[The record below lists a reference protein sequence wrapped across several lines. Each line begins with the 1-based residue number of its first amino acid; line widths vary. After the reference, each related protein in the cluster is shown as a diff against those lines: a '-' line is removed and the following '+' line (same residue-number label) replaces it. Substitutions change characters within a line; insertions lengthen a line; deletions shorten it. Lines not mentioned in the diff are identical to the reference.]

1 MFRIDEY
8 EVIDA
13 TTKGN
18 QARFINHSCD
28 PNCASKVMVIQGQ
41 KHIVIFAQ
49 RFIHKGE
56 ELTYDYKFP
65 KEDIKIQCLCKSS
78 KCRKYL
84 NIHFIYE

>member
-1 MFRIDEY
+1 MFKIDEF
-8 EVIDA
+8 EVVDA
-13 TTKGN
+13 TRYGN

-28 PNCASKVMVIQGQ
+28 PNCISKILVINGH

-49 RFIHKGE
+49 RFISKGE

-65 KEDIKIQCLCKSS
+65 KEDVKLECLCKSN

-84 NIHFIYE
+84 N